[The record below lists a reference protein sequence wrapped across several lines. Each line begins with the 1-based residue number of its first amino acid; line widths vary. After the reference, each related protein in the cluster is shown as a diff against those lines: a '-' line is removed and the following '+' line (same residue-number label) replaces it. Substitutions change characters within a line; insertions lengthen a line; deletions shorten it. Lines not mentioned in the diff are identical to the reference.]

1 LNVAREPLDSGLA
14 LCAPRNDGGKL
25 FRALIAVAAL
35 CVLAACG
42 PNLDG
47 LKPGETG
54 KVVAVSEG
62 DTLTLDSGLKVQLTG
77 IIAPRRGFRERSDEP
92 QAQQARQTLEKI
104 ALGRKALLAY
114 GGETRLANA
123 EPPLAL
129 AQVYVQSE
137 GGRWI
142 WAQEAMLREGMA
154 RARPWKDNHAR
165 YAALYQAEAIGRKA
179 KKGVWADKAGAIR
192 KADTITAEERG
203 FQLVEGV
210 VRSVGVTDT
219 RTYLNFG
226 EDYRTDF
233 TVQINADDLP
243 AWTKADPPL
252 DSLKGKRIRVRGFV
266 YEAGGPMIRIDNPQ
280 AIEVLGA
287 S

>member
-1 LNVAREPLDSGLA
+1 MRAPGLLCWVAAIAA
-14 LCAPRNDGGKL
+14 LCAL
-25 FRALIAVAAL
+25 S
-35 CVLAACG
+35 ACG

-47 LKPGETG
+47 LKQGETG
-54 KVVAVSEG
+54 KVVAVSDG

-77 IIAPRRGFRERSDEP
+77 IIAPRRGFRERPDEP

-104 ALGRKALLAY
+104 ALGRTALLAY
-114 GGETRLANA
+114 GGETRLAEA
-123 EPPLAL
+123 SPPLAL

-154 RARPWKDNHAR
+154 RARPWKTNHAR
-165 YAALYQAEAIGRKA
+165 HAALYQAEEIGRKA
-179 KKGVWADKAGAIR
+179 KKGVWADKAGAIKR
-192 KADTITAEERG
+192 ADTVTAEERG

-210 VRSVGVTDT
+210 VRSVGVTET

-226 EDYRTDF
+226 DDYRSDF
-233 TVQINADDLP
+233 TVQINADDLS
-243 AWTKADPPL
+243 AWTSADAPP

-266 YEAGGPMIRIDNPQ
+266 YEAGGPMIRVDNPHS
-280 AIEVLGA
+280 IEVLGK